1 MITCSVE
8 CQECGLDFFRLALAV
23 DLEKKDPLVF
33 PASSSSSL
41 LPVTNPRRF
50 TIVVDVSARGLPSRP
65 LPSTRERFR
74 ENISISL
81 LFSIRH
87 GATSQ
92 PFLFG
97 CFCTKQLKGLLH
109 ICSHLRMRTRRRWKR
124 QSHTEL
130 SASAL
135 ASCQHRGRSVSQ
147 NPPSSN

>member
-8 CQECGLDFFRLALAV
+8 CQEWGLDFLRLALAV

-41 LPVTNPRRF
+41 LLSNPRRF

-81 LFSIRH
+81 VFSIRR

-109 ICSHLRMRTRRRWKR
+109 ICSHLRMRTRRWKR

-147 NPPSSN
+147 NPPSSD